1 VYAPSQQYLIDA
13 EYRIQ
18 WWGGGEGEA
27 WPAGDGEGVGMA
39 LNVNYD
45 AGPVLALKSDIRYC
59 FLSTLDTSQD
69 ENDIISPYTL
79 YKINS
84 PYFDTHSLIAKHN
97 KHRQPFFLSL
107 NTQSLQSK
115 HHNISLLLSELA
127 SKHIYVDI
135 LALQET
141 WRIPYT
147 EIVEIPGYT
156 FTHTHRTANRG
167 GGGGVLHK
175 KTPSLT
181 KS

>member
-1 VYAPSQQYLIDA
+1 M
-13 EYRIQ
+13 
-18 WWGGGEGEA
+18 GEA
-27 WPAGDGEGVGMA
+27 WPAGEGEGVGTA
-39 LNVNYD
+39 LNLNYD
-45 AGPVLALKSDIRYC
+45 AGPILALNSDIRYC

-97 KHRQPFFLSL
+97 KHKQPFFLSL

-115 HHNISLLLSELA
+115 HQNISLLLSELA
-127 SKHIYVDI
+127 SKQINVDI

-167 GGGGVLHK
+167 GGGVLHK
-175 KTPSLT
+175 KRHHLQSHSRTLSLH
-181 KS
+181 

>member
-1 VYAPSQQYLIDA
+1 MV
-13 EYRIQ
+13 
-18 WWGGGEGEA
+18 GGGEGEA

-45 AGPVLALKSDIRYC
+45 AGPVLALNSDIRYC

-69 ENDIISPYTL
+69 ENDIISPYT
-79 YKINS
+79 
-84 PYFDTHSLIAKHN
+84 HSLIAKHN
-97 KHRQPFFLSL
+97 KHKQPFFLSL

-115 HHNISLLLSELA
+115 HQNISLLLSELA
-127 SKHIYVDI
+127 SKQINVDI

-167 GGGGVLHK
+167 GGGS
-175 KTPSLT
+175 T
-181 KS
+181 

>member
-1 VYAPSQQYLIDA
+1 
-13 EYRIQ
+13 
-18 WWGGGEGEA
+18 
-27 WPAGDGEGVGMA
+27 MA
-39 LNVNYD
+39 LNLNYD
-45 AGPVLALKSDIRYC
+45 AGPILALNSDIRYC

-97 KHRQPFFLSL
+97 KHKQPFFLSL

-127 SKHIYVDI
+127 SKQINVDI

-167 GGGGVLHK
+167 GGWGS
-175 KTPSLT
+175 T
-181 KS
+181 